1 MQTKRLE
8 ILLTLLAVIIDSM
21 MIFLAF
27 ISAYWLRSETEIIQ
41 VVYLWPFNQYL
52 WFVTWMIPFWVIIFA
67 LAGLYRDQLGRAPW
81 GQFTKVFLAG
91 SAGIMFFVVW
101 VFLSR
106 TLFFSRLIV
115 IYAWIL
121 AIGLVFLGRVIIGQ
135 FERFLYRYNIGV
147 RSVIIIG
154 QSETALRLKDELE
167 NQPELGYRVV
177 NGLVKPTAKALKEF
191 MAGQQAIDEMIV
203 ADSQISSNRLLE
215 LSGLSEQ
222 YNIAF
227 RLVPTLFE
235 VKSTNVQILTLAAV
249 PIIAFRRTTLTGW
262 SGILKRT
269 FDIIASSLIL
279 IIFSPLYLLIAL
291 LVRLDS
297 DGPIFY
303 RHRRLGWRKREF
315 NLYKFRTL
323 KKEYCTGEEFARQS
337 DEEVFI
343 EELKNPA
350 LAKKFRKDFK
360 LKSDDDPRVTKLGR
374 ILRRTS
380 LDELPQLFNV
390 FLGHLSLV
398 GPRPIVR
405 AELVKYGQFK
415 HRLFIIKPGVTGLW
429 QVSGRSD
436 MPYRERVKLDMYYI
450 ENWSL
455 WSDVVI
461 LIKTFFVVLLRK
473 NAY

>member
-1 MQTKRLE
+1 MPIKRLE
-8 ILLTLLAVIIDSM
+8 ILLTLLTAIIDTM

-27 ISAYWLRSETEIIQ
+27 AAAYLLRSETEIIQ
-41 VVYLWPFNQYL
+41 VVYLWPFDQYQV
-52 WFVTWMIPFWVIIFA
+52 FVAWMIPAWIVIFS

-81 GQFTKVFLAG
+81 GQFTKVFLAV

-121 AIGLVFLGRVIIGQ
+121 AIIFVFLGRVMIGAL
-135 FERFLYRYNIGV
+135 ERFLYRFDIGT
-147 RSVIIIG
+147 RGVIIIG
-154 QSETALRLKDELE
+154 QSETAERLKGELE
-167 NQPELGYRVV
+167 NRSELGYRVI
-177 NGLVKPTAKALKEF
+177 NGLVKPTAKALNEF
-191 MAGQQAIDEMIV
+191 IAGHQTVNEMIV
-203 ADSQISSNRLLE
+203 ADSQISSGRLLE
-215 LSGLSEQ
+215 LMNLAEQ

-235 VKSTNVQILTLAAV
+235 VRSTNVEVQTLAAV

-262 SGILKRT
+262 SGVLKRT
-269 FDIIASSLIL
+269 FDIIASSLAL
-279 IIFSPLYLLIAL
+279 IILSPIYLLIIL
-291 LVRLDS
+291 LVKFDS
-297 DGPIFY
+297 PGPIFY
-303 RHRRLGWRKREF
+303 QHRRLGWRKKPF
-315 NLYKFRTL
+315 FLYKFRTM
-323 KKEYCTGEEFARQS
+323 KKEYCTGEGFTGKTDQEI
-337 DEEVFI
+337 FI
-343 EELKNPA
+343 EELGSA
-350 LAKKFRKDFK
+350 ELAKAFQRRQK
-360 LKSDDDPRVTKLGR
+360 LRNDPRVTGFGR
-374 ILRRTS
+374 LLRQTS

-390 FLGHLSLV
+390 WLGDLSLV
-398 GPRPIVR
+398 GPRPIVD

-455 WSDVVI
+455 WSDIVI
-461 LIKTFFVVLLRK
+461 LIKTFFIVLLRK